1 MEKAD
6 KKFGN
11 FYVMT
16 EAIERKIWVRREEE
30 EKRRKRERYR
40 HR

>member
-6 KKFGN
+6 KKFGST
-11 FYVMT
+11 YVMT

-40 HR
+40 HT